1 MQLPVRKMFQEA
13 VADEPDHVL
22 PIVLSFV
29 SQFFLQHGTNG
40 NHRCER
46 IPKEEKLQT
55 ECPAQ
60 YAKACCQYNCRDA
73 TQFDD
78 RSQKF
83 EQPQVR
89 KRQASDTSITRLEE
103 HVPVRPQHI
112 QQTLVPASSL
122 SPETSKVRWHFRPAH
137 RVRDKLDAVVRAFIQ

>member
-22 PIVLSFV
+22 PIVVSFV

-46 IPKEEKLQT
+46 IPEEEKLQT

-60 YAKACCQYNCRDA
+60 YAKACCQYNRRDA

-78 RSQKF
+78 RGQKF
-83 EQPQVR
+83 EEECSERNRPFSWPKV
-89 KRQASDTSITRLEE
+89 SIGHAGLTTVTWR
-103 HVPVRPQHI
+103 R
-112 QQTLVPASSL
+112 
-122 SPETSKVRWHFRPAH
+122 
-137 RVRDKLDAVVRAFIQ
+137 

>member
-1 MQLPVRKMFQEA
+1 MQLPVRKVFQEA
-13 VADEPDHVL
+13 VADEPSHVL
-22 PIVLSFV
+22 PIVVPFV

-40 NHRCER
+40 NHRGKR

-60 YAKACCQYNCRDA
+60 YAKACCQYNRRDA

-78 RSQKF
+78 GSQKF

-89 KRQASDTSITRLEE
+89 KRQASDPSVARPEE
-103 HVPVRPQHI
+103 YVPVRPQHI
-112 QQTLVPASSL
+112 QQTLLPASAL
-122 SPETSKVRWHFRPAH
+122 PPERAQVRWHFRPAH
-137 RVRDKLDAVVRAFIQ
+137 WVR